1 MYDLIIR
8 NGTIIDGSG
17 QARFVADV
25 AVQDGKVAAIGE
37 ISGEAAK
44 EIDATGKLVT
54 PGWVDIHTHYDGQA
68 TWDPLLAPS
77 SWHGVTTVVMGNCGV
92 GFAPVKPQDRDFLI
106 ELMEGVEDI
115 PGAALSEGIE
125 WQWES
130 FPEYLDALEKFPR
143 AIDVATQVPHGAV
156 RAYVMGDRCNKDY
169 APTQEEVDQ
178 MAALVR
184 EGVEAGALGFS
195 SSKTL
200 LHKDVHGEYMPGT
213 FSGNDEM
220 LALGLGM
227 RGLNNSVFELVSD
240 HLGEDEEWAWVTE
253 FQKQTGLTVTLIAT
267 TAPAYENG
275 KMYNIAE
282 QARKEG
288 REIRPQAAGRPTGV
302 LHGLQSSFHAFVGHP
317 TWREELAELDH
328 ETLVERLNDPIVKAK
343 LLSEESVIKGG
354 LMQDL
359 PKLMNRVFPL
369 GENPNYEPTVE
380 DSVAGLAKTKG
391 ISEMEM
397 MYDLLVANDGKEL
410 FYQPLGGYQG
420 YNLEGQK
427 ALMEHPNVLF
437 GLSDGGA
444 HCGVIADAGM
454 PTFIMTHWGRDRA
467 RGDRME
473 LEFIVRSLTSSTAE
487 AFGMYDRGLL
497 KEGMIADINIIDF
510 DELRLFRPEAI
521 FDLPAGGRRLVQK
534 AKGYNYTIKAGEVI
548 FEEGESTGA
557 LPGKLVRRSDAPKPA
572 AFDSIG
578 VAAS

>member
-8 NGTIIDGSG
+8 GGTVIDGTG
-17 QARFVADV
+17 DKRFVADV
-25 AVQDGKVAAIGE
+25 AVKDGKVAKVGQ
-37 ISGEAAK
+37 ISEPAVK

-92 GFAPVKPQDRDFLI
+92 GFAPVKPKDRDFLI

-115 PGAALSEGIE
+115 PGAALSEGIN

-130 FPEYLDALEKFPR
+130 FPEYLDALETFPR

-156 RAYVMGDRCNKDY
+156 RAYVMGERCNTDY
-169 APTQEEVDQ
+169 APTQEEVDA

-200 LHKDVHGEYMPGT
+200 LHKDIKGEYMPGT
-213 FSGNDEM
+213 FSGNEEM

-227 RGLNNSVFELVSD
+227 KGLNNSVFELVSD

-275 KMYNIAE
+275 KMYNLAE

-317 TWREELAELDH
+317 TWREELADLDH
-328 ETLVERLNDPIVKAK
+328 EALLARLKDPIVKAK
-343 LLSEESVIKGG
+343 LLSEESVIKSGP
-354 LMQDL
+354 MQDL
-359 PKLMNRVFPL
+359 ASLMGKVFPL
-369 GENPNYEPTVE
+369 GENPNYEPGPE
-380 DSVAGLAKTKG
+380 DSIAGIAQAKG
-391 ISEMEM
+391 MDPMEV

-420 YNLEGQK
+420 YTLDWQK
-427 ALMEHPNVLF
+427 MLLEHPNVLF

-454 PTFIMTHWGRDRA
+454 PTFIMTHWGRDRTK
-467 RGDRME
+467 GEKME
-473 LEFIVRSLTSSTAE
+473 LEFIVKSLTSETAK
-487 AFGMYDRGLL
+487 AFGMYDRGQLS
-497 KEGMIADINIIDF
+497 EGMIADINIIDF
-510 DELRLFRPEAI
+510 DTMRLHRPEAI
-521 FDLPAGGRRLVQK
+521 FDLPTGGRRLVQR
-534 AKGYNYTIKAGEVI
+534 AEGYDTTIKAGEVI
-548 FEEGESTGA
+548 FSHGEHTGA
-557 LPGKLVRRSDAPKPA
+557 LPGKLVRRSNQA
-572 AFDSIG
+572 I
-578 VAAS
+578 AS

>member
-8 NGTIIDGSG
+8 GGTVIDGTG
-17 QARFVADV
+17 DKRYTADV
-25 AVQDGKVAAIGE
+25 AVKDGKIAKIGEVGE
-37 ISGEAAK
+37 ISEPASK

-92 GFAPVKPQDRDFLI
+92 GFAPVKPKDRDFLI

-115 PGAALSEGIE
+115 PGAALSEGIN

-130 FPEYLDALEKFPR
+130 FPEYLDALETFPR
-143 AIDVATQVPHGAV
+143 AIDVAAQVPHGAV
-156 RAYVMGDRCNKDY
+156 RAYVMGERCNTDY
-169 APTQEEVDQ
+169 APTQEEVAA

-200 LHKDVHGEYMPGT
+200 LHKDIKGEYMPGT
-213 FSGNDEM
+213 FSGNEEM

-227 RGLNNSVFELVSD
+227 KGLNNSVFELVSD

-275 KMYNIAE
+275 KMYNLAE

-317 TWREELAELDH
+317 TWREELTDLDH
-328 ETLVERLNDPIVKAK
+328 EALLARLKDPIVKAK
-343 LLSEESVIKGG
+343 LLSEESVIKSGP
-354 LMQDL
+354 MQDL
-359 PKLMNRVFPL
+359 QNLMGKVFPL
-369 GENPNYEPTVE
+369 GENPNYEPGPE
-380 DSVAGLAKTKG
+380 DSVAGIAQAKG
-391 ISEMEM
+391 MDPMEV

-420 YNLEGQK
+420 YTLDWQK
-427 ALMEHPNVLF
+427 MLLEHPNVLF

-454 PTFIMTHWGRDRA
+454 PTFIMTHWGRDRTK
-467 RGDRME
+467 GEKME
-473 LEFIVRSLTSSTAE
+473 LEFIVKSLTSETAR
-487 AFGMYDRGLL
+487 AFGMYDRGQLS
-497 KEGMIADINIIDF
+497 EGMIADINVIDF
-510 DELRLFRPEAI
+510 AAMRLHRPEAI
-521 FDLPAGGRRLVQK
+521 FDLPTGGRRLVQR
-534 AKGYNYTIKAGEVI
+534 AEGYEATIKAGEVI
-548 FEEGESTGA
+548 FSNGEHTGA
-557 LPGKLVRRSDAPKPA
+557 LPGKLVRRSDQ
-572 AFDSIG
+572 
-578 VAAS
+578 VMAS

>member
-8 NGTIIDGSG
+8 NGTVIDGTG
-17 QARFVADV
+17 NDRFVAD
-25 AVQDGKVAAIGE
+25 IGIKE
-37 ISGEAAK
+37 DKIAK
-44 EIDATGKLVT
+44 IGQIADSATVEIDAKGKLVT

-92 GFAPVKPQDRDFLI
+92 GFAPVKPEDRDFLI

-115 PGAALSEGIE
+115 PGAALSEGID

-130 FPEYLDALEKFPR
+130 FPEYLNTLESIPR
-143 AIDVATQVPHGAV
+143 AIDVATQVPHGAI
-156 RAYVMGDRCNKDY
+156 RAYVMGERCNTDY
-169 APTQEEVDQ
+169 APTQAEVDE

-227 RGLNNSVFELVSD
+227 KGLNNSVFELVSD
-240 HLGEDEEWAWVTE
+240 HLGDDKEWAWVTD

-267 TAPAYENG
+267 SAAAYENG
-275 KMYNIAE
+275 KMYKIAE
-282 QARKEG
+282 QARAEG

-317 TWREELAELDH
+317 TWRDELAHLDH
-328 ETLVERLNDPIVKAK
+328 EALLARLAEPATKAQI
-343 LLSEESVIKGG
+343 LSEQSVIKGG

-359 PKLMNRVFPL
+359 PSLMGQVFPL
-369 GENPNYEPTVE
+369 GENPNYEPLPE
-380 DSVAGLAKTKG
+380 ESIAGIAKARG
-391 ISEMEM
+391 LDVMGV
-397 MYDLLVANDGKEL
+397 MYDLLVAGGGKEL
-410 FYQPLGGYQG
+410 FYQPLGGYPGFSLDYQ
-420 YNLEGQK
+420 QK
-427 ALMEHPNVLF
+427 LLEHPNVLF

-454 PTFIMTHWGRDRA
+454 PTFIMTHWGRDRT
-467 RGDRME
+467 RGDKMS
-473 LEFIVRSLTSSTAE
+473 LEFIVKSLTSSTAH
-487 AFGMYDRGLL
+487 AFGMFDRGQLT
-497 KEGMIADINIIDF
+497 EGMIADINVIDF
-510 DELRLFRPEAI
+510 DALRLHRPEAV
-521 FDLPAGGRRLVQK
+521 FDLPAGGRRLVQR
-534 AKGYNYTIKAGEVI
+534 AEGYDITIKSGEVI
-548 FEEGESTGA
+548 FNNGQHSGA
-557 LPGKLVRRSDAPKPA
+557 LPGKLVRRSDAE
-572 AFDSIG
+572 G
-578 VAAS
+578 VSLAS

>member
-8 NGTIIDGSG
+8 GGTVIDGTG
-17 QARFVADV
+17 DKRFVADV
-25 AVQDGKVAAIGE
+25 AVKDGKVAKVGQ
-37 ISGEAAK
+37 ISDPAVK
-44 EIDATGKLVT
+44 EIDAAGKLVT

-92 GFAPVKPQDRDFLI
+92 GFAPVKPKDRDFLI

-115 PGAALSEGIE
+115 PGAALSEGIN

-130 FPEYLDALEKFPR
+130 FPEYLDALETFPR

-156 RAYVMGDRCNKDY
+156 RAYVMGERCNTDY
-169 APTQEEVDQ
+169 APTQEEVDA

-200 LHKDVHGEYMPGT
+200 LHKDIKGEYMPGT
-213 FSGNDEM
+213 FSGNEEM

-227 RGLNNSVFELVSD
+227 KGLNNSVFELVSD

-275 KMYNIAE
+275 KMYNLAE

-317 TWREELAELDH
+317 TWREELADLDH
-328 ETLVERLNDPIVKAK
+328 EALLARLKDPIVKAK
-343 LLSEESVIKGG
+343 LLSEESVIKSGP
-354 LMQDL
+354 MQDL
-359 PKLMNRVFPL
+359 ASLMGKVFPL
-369 GENPNYEPTVE
+369 GENPNYEPGPE
-380 DSVAGLAKTKG
+380 DSIAGIAQAKG
-391 ISEMEM
+391 MDPMEV

-420 YNLEGQK
+420 YTLDWQK
-427 ALMEHPNVLF
+427 MLLEHPNVLF

-454 PTFIMTHWGRDRA
+454 PTFIMTHWGRDRTK
-467 RGDRME
+467 GEKME
-473 LEFIVRSLTSSTAE
+473 LEFIVKSLTSETAK
-487 AFGMYDRGLL
+487 AFGMYDRGQLS
-497 KEGMIADINIIDF
+497 EGMIADINIIDF
-510 DELRLFRPEAI
+510 ETMRLHRPEAI
-521 FDLPAGGRRLVQK
+521 FDLPTGGRRLVQR
-534 AKGYNYTIKAGEVI
+534 AEGYDATIKAGEVI
-548 FEEGESTGA
+548 FSHGEHTGA
-557 LPGKLVRRSDAPKPA
+557 LPGKLVRRSDQAL
-572 AFDSIG
+572 
-578 VAAS
+578 AS